1 VQRALEGSAPE
12 RAAGT
17 DETLE
22 WCTIAPDE
30 WEDMTD
36 NSEQETKRPLTLPP
50 RPGTGGRLELKAKPH
65 DAGGGQVRQTF
76 THGRSKT
83 VEVQVVKRRVVEP
96 TTPARPTPT
105 QAAPSAGPATPAPA
119 HIPVVRQASATPHAP
134 AAAQAVRSVAPPQQA
149 AVARTPVPAPQP
161 PIVRPLAPEPPV
173 QEPEPVAARAAE
185 PVAPPAVEE
194 VEAPA
199 AASTPVEPAAMAPLP
214 VIAEAVPATP
224 PASRP
229 VQVTPARQGPVQ
241 VAPPPSPRPAQT
253 ARPDS
258 GRGGPPRQGQRPA
271 GGQPGA
277 RRPGGGPAPRTL
289 TDEERASRT
298 EALRNMMRADEQA
311 KRQAELDAQ
320 RRVREELD
328 RQRQEDEARRKA
340 DVEARQRTAEEA
352 RRKTEEEEKRKVEEA
367 ARKAQKTEEDSRR
380 EVAVRAGKNAAAKVE
395 ALTSAG
401 KLKPA
406 TATTAEPEP
415 EEGPKRGGVGRGPGA
430 ARKPVL
436 APAAKTPRDRRGGG
450 KLTVTKV
457 LNADE
462 GERMRSLASTMRQ
475 RERDRR
481 RLQQPTEQVKIIRD
495 VVIPETITVQ
505 ELAQRMAERGTDVIK
520 ALMRAGVMAT
530 INQVIDADT
539 AEVIVGEFGHHVKRV
554 AEADVEIGLKGAEDQ
569 DEHREARPPVVTIMG
584 HVDHGKTSLLDALR
598 HTDVVSG
605 EAGGITQ
612 HIGAYQVS
620 LANGRKI
627 TFIDTPGHQAF
638 TAMRAR
644 GANVT
649 DIVVLVVAA
658 DDGLMDQTI
667 EAIRHAKA
675 ANAPMII
682 AINKMDKPGANPT
695 KVREE
700 LLQHEVVVEA
710 MGGEV
715 LDVEVSA
722 LKKTG
727 LDKLEE
733 AILLQAEL
741 LDLRANPNRSA
752 EGVIIEAKLER
763 GRGPVATVL
772 VQHGTLNVGDI
783 FVAGGEWGR
792 VRALVDDRGNQVKS
806 AGPGTP
812 VEVLGLNG
820 APLAGD
826 DFSVV
831 ESDSRAREITEF
843 RQRKKREVANAA
855 GARGTLEEMFAQI
868 ASGATKELPIVVKS
882 DVQGSLE
889 AILASLRGLG
899 NNEVAVRI
907 LHGGVGGISESDVNL
922 AHASNAA
929 VIGFNVRAN
938 PQARDLARRD
948 GVEIRYYSIIYDVID
963 DIRTVLEGM
972 LAPSLRETFLGNA
985 QIREVYDITKTG
997 KVAGCYVTEG
1007 QVKRGSKVRLLRND
1021 IVIHEGTLKTLRRF
1035 KDDVREVKEGY
1046 ECGMAFE
1053 NYSDIQVGDI
1063 IECFDIEE
1071 VARSLQPA

>member
-1 VQRALEGSAPE
+1 VRL
-12 RAAGT
+12 
-17 DETLE
+17 
-22 WCTIAPDE
+22 APDE

-36 NSEQETKRPLTLPP
+36 NSEQETKRPLSLGA
-50 RPGTGGRLELKAKPH
+50 RPSGRLELKKPI
-65 DAGGGQVRQTF
+65 DSGSGQVRQTF

-83 VEVQVVKRRVVEP
+83 VQVEVKKKRAVEP
-96 TTPARPTPT
+96 AAPARPT
-105 QAAPSAGPATPAPA
+105 APA
-119 HIPVVRQASATPHAP
+119 AVAPPAPVVRP
-134 AAAQAVRSVAPPQQA
+134 AAPVIRSASS
-149 AVARTPVPAPQP
+149 APQP
-161 PIVRPLAPEPPV
+161 SRVGG
-173 QEPEPVAARAAE
+173 AE
-185 PVAPPAVEE
+185 PVAPPPELIVPPPVEIVP
-194 VEAPA
+194 VETAPA
-199 AASTPVEPAAMAPLP
+199 PAPVPEP
-214 VIAEAVPATP
+214 
-224 PASRP
+224 
-229 VQVTPARQGPVQ
+229 
-241 VAPPPSPRPAQT
+241 VAPEPEASVPDSSPPVVTRAPAQAAQREPVRAPTPRPAQ
-253 ARPDS
+253 
-258 GRGGPPRQGQRPA
+258 RGGSGSTGTLRRGAVPA
-271 GGQPGA
+271 
-277 RRPGGGPAPRTL
+277 RTL
-289 TDEERASRT
+289 TEEERASRLKVLQT
-298 EALRNMMRADEQA
+298 HMRADEQA
-311 KRQAELDAQ
+311 KRQAEQDAL
-320 RRVREELD
+320 RRAREEMD
-328 RQRQEDEARRKA
+328 RQRQEDAARLRA
-340 DVEARQRTAEEA
+340 DAEARQRAQEDQ
-352 RRKTEEEEKRKVEEA
+352 RRKLDEEDKRKADDAV
-367 ARKAQKTEEDSRR
+367 RKAQKTEEDSRR
-380 EVAVRAGKNAAAKVE
+380 EVAVRAGKNAAAKVD

-401 KLKPA
+401 KIKPA
-406 TATTAEPEP
+406 AEAESDD
-415 EEGPKRGGVGRGPGA
+415 GPKRGPGRAGVG
-430 ARKPVL
+430 ARKPAL
-436 APAAKTPRDRRGGG
+436 AAPAKTGHRRGGV
-450 KLTVTKV
+450 KMTVSKA
-457 LNADE
+457 LSGDE
-462 GERMRSLASTMRQ
+462 GERQRSLASLRRAT
-475 RERDRR
+475 ERDRMR
-481 RLQQPTEQVKIIRD
+481 RQQPMEQVKIVRD

-520 ALMRAGVMAT
+520 ALMRAGIMAT
-530 INQVIDADT
+530 INQAIDADT
-539 AEVIVGEFGHHVKRV
+539 AEVIVGEFGHNVKRV
-554 AEADVEIGLKGAEDQ
+554 AEADVEIGLKGAADEDEQ
-569 DEHREARPPVVTIMG
+569 REARPPVVTIMG

-612 HIGAYQVS
+612 HIGAYQVT
-620 LANGRKI
+620 LKNNRKI

-675 ANAPMII
+675 ANAPII
-682 AINKMDKPGANPT
+682 VAINKMDKPGANPT

-700 LLQHEVVVEA
+700 LLQHEVVVEE

-715 LDVEVSA
+715 LNVEVSA

-741 LDLRANPNRSA
+741 LDLRANPNRAA

-772 VQHGTLNVGDI
+772 VQRGTLKVGDI

-792 VRALVDDRGNQVKS
+792 VRALVDERGAQVKS
-806 AGPGTP
+806 AAPGSP

-831 ESDSRAREITEF
+831 DSESRAREITEF
-843 RQRKKREVANAA
+843 RQRRKRDAAIAA

-868 ASGATKELPIVVKS
+868 ASGATKELPVVVKS

-899 NNEVAVRI
+899 NQEVAVRI

-963 DIRTVLEGM
+963 DIRKVLEGM

-985 QIREVYDITKTG
+985 QIREIFEITKTG
-997 KVAGCYVTEG
+997 KVAGCYITEG
-1007 QVKRGSKVRLLRND
+1007 IVKRGSKVRLLRND

-1035 KDDVREVKEGY
+1035 KDDVKEVRDGY

-1071 VARSLQPA
+1071 VARTL